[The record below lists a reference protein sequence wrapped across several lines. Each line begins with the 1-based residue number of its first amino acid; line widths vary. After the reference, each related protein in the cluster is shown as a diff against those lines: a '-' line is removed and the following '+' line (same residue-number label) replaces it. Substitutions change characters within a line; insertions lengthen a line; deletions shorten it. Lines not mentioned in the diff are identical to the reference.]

1 MKTWLQTVDVVFK
14 NSSLVFHTL
23 ELAPVM
29 PVGAEY
35 DDSNTATFY
44 DNNCKIV
51 WDVDGTI
58 MRTDLHS
65 GTIKTWYARPTLKD
79 AINYQ
84 NTDGGF
90 FQFKK
95 DGSVEAYCY
104 DATYYW
110 SPVTYEAEPFV
121 GFQEYVNYDDN

>member
-1 MKTWLQTVDVVFK
+1 MKTLLQTVDVTFK

-23 ELAPVM
+23 ELAPLM
-29 PVGAEY
+29 PVAAEY
-35 DDSNTATFY
+35 DANSSVTY
-44 DNNCKIV
+44 YNNQYKIL
-51 WDVDGTI
+51 WDADGTI
-58 MRTDLHS
+58 TQTALDS
-65 GTIKTWYARPTLKD
+65 GTVKVWHPRPTLQD

-104 DATYYW
+104 EAAYYW
-110 SPVTYEAEPFV
+110 SPVIYEADPFI
-121 GFQEYVNYDDN
+121 GFQEYDNDYDN